1 MILWFG
7 KKKKADEMKAA
18 GAAMEAPELS
28 ADELAAQQA
37 EAARL
42 AEEKAEIERA
52 VAEANKAWEQRQARE
67 AEAAAAESARLE
79 EEARR
84 AEEAAAKAGAEEAA
98 RLAAEAEAARKARE
112 ERDAARAKAEA
123 ELKLL
128 ADRRE
133 AARLRAERE
142 AAARAAMEAEANN
155 PGFMA
160 RLGTGLSRSSSRLT
174 QGLAALGKRK
184 LDEDTLEELQ
194 DLLIT
199 SDLGAKVAAR
209 VTKNLSKERFDREI
223 SEDEIRLAL
232 AEEITEVLKPRE
244 KVVDFSDG
252 SRPRIVLFVGVNG
265 SGKTTT
271 IGKIASKLKEQGARA
286 LLVAGDTFRAAAI
299 EQLTVWGDR
308 AGIPVMSK
316 PTGADAAGLVYEAI
330 EKAKAEDLD
339 LVLIDTA
346 GRLQNKAE
354 LMAELEKVVRV
365 IRKLDPTAPHDVILV
380 LDATV
385 GQNALSQ
392 VDAFRQTAGVTG
404 LVMTKLDGTAKG
416 GVLVAIAEAYDLPI
430 HFIGIGE
437 KAEDLRPFSAEAF
450 SRALVGA
457 TAG

>member
-7 KKKKADEMKAA
+7 KKKKKEEMKAA
-18 GAAMEAPELS
+18 GTEMVSPELS
-28 ADELAAQQA
+28 AEDLAAKEAAEA
-37 EAARL
+37 EAAKAA
-42 AEEKAEIERA
+42 AEKEEIERI
-52 VAEANKAWEQRQARE
+52 VAEANKAWEERQARE
-67 AEAAAAESARLE
+67 AEEAAAEAKRLE

-84 AEEAAAKAGAEEAA
+84 AEEAAAAADAEESARLAEEAE
-98 RLAAEAEAARKARE
+98 LARKARE
-112 ERDAARAKAEA
+112 ERAAQQAKAEA

-133 AARLRAERE
+133 AERLRAEAE

-155 PGFMA
+155 PGFVA
-160 RLGTGLSRSSSRLT
+160 KLGQGLSRSSSRLT
-174 QGLAALGKRK
+174 EG
-184 LDEDTLEELQ
+184 EE
-194 DLLIT
+194 
-199 SDLGAKVAAR
+199 
-209 VTKNLSKERFDREI
+209 
-223 SEDEIRLAL
+223 EIRLAL
-232 AEEITEVLKPRE
+232 ASEISDVLKPRE
-244 KVVDFSDG
+244 KIVDFSDG
-252 SRPRIVLFVGVNG
+252 TSPRIVLFVGVNG

-271 IGKIASKLKEQGARA
+271 IGKIASKLKEQGAKA

-365 IRKLDPTAPHDVILV
+365 IKKLDPTAPHDVILV

-392 VDAFRQTAGVTG
+392 VEAFRNTAGVTG
-404 LVMTKLDGTAKG
+404 LVMTKMDGTAKG

-450 SRALVGA
+450 SKALVGVGA
-457 TAG
+457 